1 MGKGVI
7 IRDTKIELYKIQ
19 CVFNVLMVMV
29 MIRCNECFSYKCL
42 NRHDISANEKNPS
55 FFRQLY
61 IIESHMYCLDC
72 LKRCRTCVVYILKSH
87 DVDYCKHCDR
97 IVKRRLIRNS
107 YSDITK
113 KLPPEIVDMIVS
125 FI

>member
-1 MGKGVI
+1 
-7 IRDTKIELYKIQ
+7 
-19 CVFNVLMVMV
+19 MV
-29 MIRCNECFSYKCL
+29 MIRCNECFNYKSL

-72 LKRCRTCVVYILKSH
+72 LQQCKTCVVYILKSH
-87 DVDYCKHCDR
+87 DIDYCKHCDK
-97 IVKRRLIRNS
+97 IVKKRFIKNTCN
-107 YSDITK
+107 DITN
-113 KLPPEIVDMIVS
+113 KLPPELVNMIVS